1 METNILKLLR
11 KRRSIRKFTGQ
22 PVESDVIDA
31 LIEAAVRT
39 PTSRGRNPWDFI
51 IVTDQD
57 ILQNLGK
64 AKMLGSSFLSGA
76 PLAVVVSADTAKSDT
91 WMEDC
96 SIAAMVIQLTAEELG
111 LGSCW
116 AQIRLRPH
124 NAECSAEEYLKG
136 LLGLP
141 STHAVECIIGIGY
154 PAEEKTGH
162 AFEGLPFDQVHRDR
176 FKGKG

>member
-1 METNILKLLR
+1 MLR
-11 KRRSIRKFTGQ
+11 KRRSIRKFTDQ
-22 PVESDVIDA
+22 PVESDVIDV

-39 PTSRGRNPWDFI
+39 PSSRGRNPWDFI

-57 ILQNLGK
+57 LLRNLGK
-64 AKMLGSSFLSGA
+64 GKEHGSTFLAGA
-76 PLAVVVSADTAKSDT
+76 PLAIVVSADTIKSDT
-91 WMEDC
+91 CVEDC

-124 NAECSAEEYLKG
+124 NAECSADEYLKG

-141 STHAVECIIGIGY
+141 STHAVECIIGLGY
-154 PAEEKTGH
+154 PAEEKSGH
-162 AFEGLPFDQVHRDR
+162 AYEDLPFDQVHRDGFR
-176 FKGKG
+176 VKG

>member
-1 METNILKLLR
+1 METNLLKLLR
-11 KRRSIRKFTGQ
+11 KRRSIRKFTDQ

-39 PTSRGRNPWDFI
+39 PSSRGRNPWDFI
-51 IVTDQD
+51 VVTDQD
-57 ILQNLGK
+57 LLRNLGNGK
-64 AKMLGSSFLSGA
+64 EHGSSFLAGA
-76 PLAVVVSADTAKSDT
+76 PLAIVVSADTTKSDT
-91 WMEDC
+91 CVEDC

-124 NAECSAEEYLKG
+124 NAECSADEYLKD

-141 STHAVECIIGIGY
+141 ATHAVECIIGIGY
-154 PAEEKTGH
+154 PAEEKSGH
-162 AFEGLPFDQVHRDR
+162 AYEDLPFGQVHFDG
-176 FKGKG
+176 FKDKG

>member
-1 METNILKLLR
+1 MDTNILKLLR
-11 KRRSIRKFTGQ
+11 KRRSIRKFTDQ
-22 PVESDVIDA
+22 PVESDAIDV

-57 ILQNLGK
+57 LLGNLGR

-76 PLAVVVSADTAKSDT
+76 PLAIVVSADATKSDT
-91 WMEDC
+91 WVEDC

-124 NAECSAEEYLKG
+124 NAECSAEEYLKD
-136 LLGLP
+136 LLSLP

-162 AFEGLPFDQVHRDR
+162 AFEDLPFDQVHRDR
-176 FKGKG
+176 FKG